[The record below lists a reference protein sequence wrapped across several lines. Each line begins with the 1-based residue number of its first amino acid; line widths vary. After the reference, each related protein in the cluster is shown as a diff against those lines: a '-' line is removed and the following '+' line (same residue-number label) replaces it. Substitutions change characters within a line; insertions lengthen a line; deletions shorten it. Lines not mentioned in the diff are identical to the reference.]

1 MKTSGNKKKLL
12 LAALLTTGITM
23 GLAHTGIAANTT
35 VTQPAPA
42 PQAGTWNC
50 PWLGNDPAM
59 IEKHNKFLQETTTL
73 RKQMAVKQAEKRSM
87 MRSSQVDSAKVSQ
100 LTGEIFDLRE
110 QLRAKAQENGLP
122 MGMMGG
128 GMGRGK
134 GMGAGGGAWWGPC
147 GAWWGPCDGTGP
159 GPVGPGPGRG
169 GRMGR

>member
-1 MKTSGNKKKLL
+1 
-12 LAALLTTGITM
+12 
-23 GLAHTGIAANTT
+23 
-35 VTQPAPA
+35 
-42 PQAGTWNC
+42 
-50 PWLGNDPAM
+50 M

-87 MRSSQVDSAKVSQ
+87 MRSSQVDSAKVAQ

-110 QLRAKAQENGLP
+110 QLRTKAQENGLP

-134 GMGAGGGAWWGPC
+134 GMGMGG